1 MYIPLRPSGQLSTN
15 QKAVPVARAKVECCT
30 LFKIQNFT
38 QFPPSQL
45 SVFIYLNL
53 FVKPGQCSQET
64 WALDIL
70 Y

>member
-15 QKAVPVARAKVECCT
+15 QRAVPGARAQVECGR

-38 QFPPSQL
+38 QFPPSRL
-45 SVFIYLNL
+45 PVFIYLNL
-53 FVKPGQCSQET
+53 FVKPGHCSQET